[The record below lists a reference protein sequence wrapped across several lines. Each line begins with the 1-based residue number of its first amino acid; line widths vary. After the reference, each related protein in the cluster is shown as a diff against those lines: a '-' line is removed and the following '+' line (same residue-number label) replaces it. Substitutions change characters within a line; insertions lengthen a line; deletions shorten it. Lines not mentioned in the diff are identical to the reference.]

1 MLCNAIVGGGI
12 RIRANHS
19 NILNIY
25 DTVHVLTR
33 DLGNDIIKA
42 LLFDFLT
49 PLHIF
54 CNYCSVLLPF
64 KSLLWWRSPWSWCR

>member
-42 LLFDFLT
+42 LLQVFVFFNSIT
-49 PLHIF
+49 HI
-54 CNYCSVLLPF
+54 L
-64 KSLLWWRSPWSWCR
+64 